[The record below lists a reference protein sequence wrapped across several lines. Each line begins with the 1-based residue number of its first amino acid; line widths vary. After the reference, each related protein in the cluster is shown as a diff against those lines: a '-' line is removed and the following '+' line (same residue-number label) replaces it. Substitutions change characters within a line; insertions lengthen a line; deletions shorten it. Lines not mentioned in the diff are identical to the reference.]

1 MTRKQ
6 PEEQDIRRYTYRASA
21 SVSRPLVRRR
31 ELSQRDIRE
40 QDQPQEVEKD
50 EAQVLRVRRVTLPH
64 EAVQP
69 MTWAERQERFR
80 QPRGEQPVRRRLVKR
95 TLAQTGRQAPVGQ
108 IRVNKPLPTRRA
120 GSSVPAR
127 SRQVQRGR
135 SFWRRLLGFLGL
147 LAVVGGVI
155 GFALLSPTFHVQQV
169 TISGTQNQALIDS
182 IRHMGIQGQNIFL
195 LNSSAV
201 VSHLE
206 AFPLVASASLNIQP
220 PGTVIVTIEER
231 VPVLL
236 WQSGTSTFGIA
247 QDGTVIAPLNQL
259 SGTNHLALVVD
270 ERHAP
275 AMHPGA
281 RLNAANVAFAEQ
293 VFEQAPGIPGVAPFA
308 LQYVDRVP
316 AGGGTEPANQAGSG
330 SYVIASA
337 SGWKAYLGDATNS
350 NPLANRL
357 LELRQILGMARQQ
370 NLQLATIDLR
380 FGFRPTY
387 TLKS

>member
-31 ELSQRDIRE
+31 ELSQRDVYE
-40 QDQPQEVEKD
+40 QDQPQRVER
-50 EAQVLRVRRVTLPH
+50 EQARALRGRRVTMPH

-80 QPRGEQPVRRRLVKR
+80 QPRGERSTRRRLVKR

-108 IRVNKPLPTRRA
+108 MRVNKPLPARRA
-120 GSSVPAR
+120 GPSVPPR
-127 SRQVQRGR
+127 RRQAQRGR
-135 SFWRRLLGFLGL
+135 SFWRRLLGFLTL
-147 LAVVGGVI
+147 LAVVGGAI

-201 VSHLE
+201 ISHLE
-206 AFPLVASASLNIQP
+206 AFPLVASASLGIQL
-220 PGTVIVTIEER
+220 PGTAIVTIEER

-236 WQSGTSTFGIA
+236 WQSGKSTFGIA
-247 QDGTVIAPLNQL
+247 QNGVVIAPLDELN
-259 SGTNHLALVVD
+259 GTNHLALVVD
-270 ERHAP
+270 ERRAP
-275 AMHPGA
+275 SMRPGT
-281 RLNAANVAFAEQ
+281 RLNAANIAFAEQ
-293 VFEQAPGIPGVAPFA
+293 VFARAPGIAGVAPFA

-316 AGGGTEPANQAGSG
+316 SGGGSAPANQTGSG
-330 SYVIASA
+330 SYVVNSA
-337 SGWKAYLGDATNS
+337 NGWKAYLGDATNS
-350 NPLANRL
+350 NPLSNRL
-357 LELRQILGMARQQ
+357 LELQQILTMARQQ